1 MGRVT
6 SNNYCCVDRE
16 TNVLLQ
22 TATATVTNVEQS
34 KSIQTRVLFD
44 LGSQKSFCTLSVKNT
59 LNLPTLKKEWLI
71 IKTFGEAN
79 PRIRECDSVQ
89 LRIQGIEGTSLYL
102 NVFAVDRVCS
112 PLSNQTIELTQDS
125 YSHLRRL
132 QLANNTQGE
141 TDLEVHILIL
151 IGVDYYWNC
160 VSDETVRGGTGTPVA
175 TNSKPG
181 WLLSGP
187 SATGGGHQQ
196 SVHLIA
202 THVMKVEC
210 SEIDPLKEQVS
221 RFWDLDNIGIK
232 ENEPSVYETFV
243 ENIKHA
249 GTRYEVNFPWKPSHP
264 LLPDNFAL
272 SLGRLRSLTK
282 RLQNNPKVFD
292 GYNQIIVEQE
302 QSGIIERVDIE
313 NLKPRVGETNYLPHR
328 EVIKEDRTTTE
339 TRIVY
344 DGSAKL
350 RNSVSLNNCLY
361 SGPSLVPLLYD
372 VLLRF
377 RTFPIAITADIAHA
391 FLNISIAEHDRDSL
405 RFLWLENYRD
415 VNSKVIVFRFCRLPF
430 GLNCSPFLLR
440 GTLEHHLKKGASRPR
455 ICL

>member
-1 MGRVT
+1 MKHHPSICEGMKSQLPTPQTRPDGDVTATPKVSGVT
-6 SNNYCCVDRE
+6 SNNYCYVDRE

-34 KSIQTRVLFD
+34 KSIQTRMLFD
-44 LGSQKSFCTLSVKNT
+44 LGSQKSYCTLSVKNA
-59 LNLPTLKKEWLI
+59 LNLPTLKKEWLM
-71 IKTFGEAN
+71 IKTFREAN
-79 PRIRECDSVQ
+79 PRLRECDSLQ
-89 LRIQGIEGTSLYL
+89 LRIQGTEGTSLYL
-102 NVFAVDRVCS
+102 NVFAVDRICS

-125 YSHLRRL
+125 YPHLRAGL
-132 QLANNTQGE
+132 QLADNTQGE
-141 TDLEVHILIL
+141 TDLEVHILI
-151 IGVDYYWNC
+151 GADHYWNF

-175 TNSKPG
+175 TNSKLG
-181 WLLSGP
+181 WLLIGP

-196 SVHLIA
+196 SVHLIT

-210 SEIDPLKEQVS
+210 SEIDPLTEQVS
-221 RFWDLDNIGIK
+221 RFWDLDSIGIK

-243 ENIKHA
+243 ENIKHD
-249 GTRYEVNFPWKPSHP
+249 GTRYEVNLPWKPSHP

-282 RLQNNPKVFD
+282 RLQNNPKVFYD
-292 GYNQIIVEQE
+292 YNQIIVEQE

-328 EVIKEDRTTTE
+328 EVIKEDRTTTK

-361 SGPSLVPLLYD
+361 SCPSLVPLLYD

-377 RTFPIAITADIAHA
+377 RIFPIAITADIAHA

-415 VNSKVIVFRFCRLPF
+415 KNSKVIVFR
-430 GLNCSPFLLR
+430 
-440 GTLEHHLKKGASRPR
+440 
-455 ICL
+455 